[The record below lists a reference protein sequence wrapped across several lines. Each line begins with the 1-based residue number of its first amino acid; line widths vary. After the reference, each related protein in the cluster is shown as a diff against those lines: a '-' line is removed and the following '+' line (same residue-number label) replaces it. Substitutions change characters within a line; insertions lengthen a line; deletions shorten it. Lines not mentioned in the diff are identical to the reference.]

1 MPKNNSGSAVGK
13 ITTPVN
19 TNLGTTLQNAGQA
32 ISNTVNSAA
41 KNYIDLANIGSGIAN
56 ANSAEA
62 QAAQFAFNS
71 AEAAAQRDFS
81 EQMWQ
86 KTSEYNSAEA
96 ALNRQFQAEQAEIN
110 RIFNKTEAQTNR
122 DWQERMAN
130 TAYQRQMA
138 DLKAAGL
145 NPILAAFNGGAAT
158 GSGATASGSAASGS
172 QASIG
177 TATGAAA
184 SGGNYSGQGNNIS
197 TELAMMGMIGEMIGQ
212 GMSAFG
218 QYLNSKQGER
228 TNRQI
233 NRVAKEAANAYNN
246 VWDSFG
252 NLLNS
257 TFQVTGSSGAINSY
271 EYVGNRK

>member
-1 MPKNNSGSAVGK
+1 MPKLQANTSGTNRTNAVG
-13 ITTPVN
+13 T
-19 TNLGTTLQNAGQA
+19 LGGMLSSAGNA

-41 KNYIDLANIGSGIAN
+41 KNYIDMANMGSGIAN

-62 QAAQFAFNS
+62 QAAQFAYNS
-71 AEAAAQRDFS
+71 AEAALQRDFS

-110 RIFNKTEAQTNR
+110 RTFNKAEAQANR

-172 QASIG
+172 QASMG
-177 TATGAAA
+177 TASGAAA
-184 SGGNYSGQGNNIS
+184 SGGNYTGQGNNMS
-197 TELAMMGMIGEMIGQ
+197 SELAMMGMVGSMIGQ

-218 QYLNSKQGER
+218 EWLNNQQNSETAKNV
-228 TNRQI
+228 NR
-233 NRVAKEAANAYNN
+233 AARQSMQTYTDI
-246 VWDSFG
+246 WDKFG
-252 NLLNS
+252 NLLN
-257 TFQVTGSSGAINSY
+257 TVNYVTGASGATNAY

>member
-1 MPKNNSGSAVGK
+1 MGKVQGNTGKLEPK
-13 ITTPVN
+13 TN
-19 TNLGTTLQNAGQA
+19 TSLGTILSNAGSA

-41 KNYIDLANIGSGIAN
+41 KNYIDLANMGSGIAN

-71 AEAAAQRDFS
+71 AEAALQRDFA

-86 KTSEYNSAEA
+86 KTSDYNSAEA
-96 ALNRQFQAEQAEIN
+96 AVNRQFQAEQAEIN
-110 RIFNKTEAQTNR
+110 RLFNQSEAQANR

-158 GSGATASGSAASGS
+158 GSGAVASGSAASGS
-172 QASIG
+172 QASMSS
-177 TATGAAA
+177 TSGAAA
-184 SGGNYSGQGNNIS
+184 SGGSYTGQGNNIS
-197 TELAMMGMIGEMIGQ
+197 SELAMIGMIGEMIGQ

-218 QYLNSKQGER
+218 QYLNSKQGEK
-228 TNRQI
+228 TNRTI
-233 NRVAKEAANAYNN
+233 NRVAKEAANSYNN
-246 VWDSFG
+246 IWNSFG

-257 TFQVTGSSGAINSY
+257 TLQVTGSSGAINAY